1 MGPAETAIGS
11 RGSIPCNVLTGAI
24 IMSTPSAKPI
34 PEGMHSL
41 TPHLVCANAAEAIT
55 FYKNAFGATELFR
68 MPGRD
73 GKIGHAQIKIGDS
86 VVMLTDEAPQQGMLG
101 PKSLKGTPVSL
112 YLYVENAD
120 KAFERAVAA
129 GATVL
134 MPLADMFWG
143 DRWGLVEDTFGH
155 HWHIASHTRDVSED
169 EMKRAMQEMKCQ
181 E

>member
-1 MGPAETAIGS
+1 MEPAETAIGS

-41 TPHLVCANAAEAIT
+41 TPHLVCANAAEAIA
-55 FYKNAFGATELFR
+55 FYKKAFGATELFR
-68 MPGRD
+68 MPGRE

-101 PKSLKGTPVSL
+101 PKALKGTPLSL
-112 YLYVENAD
+112 YLYVEKAD
-120 KAFERAVAA
+120 KAFEQAVAA

-143 DRWGLVEDTFGH
+143 DRWGLVEDPFGH
-155 HWHIASHTRDVSED
+155 HWHIASHTRDVSEE
-169 EMKRAMQEMKCQ
+169 EMKRAMQEMKCP